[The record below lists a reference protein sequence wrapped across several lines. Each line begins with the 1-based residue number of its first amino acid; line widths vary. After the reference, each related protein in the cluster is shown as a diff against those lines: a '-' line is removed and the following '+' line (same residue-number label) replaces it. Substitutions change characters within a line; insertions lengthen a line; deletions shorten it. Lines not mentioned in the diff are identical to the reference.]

1 MKQTVLF
8 PAIDQ
13 LLHDIE
19 DRQLSLPTLPD
30 IARKVQHMIDDI
42 NFSADQIVAVISGD
56 PAIAA
61 QVVKTANSGTFAG
74 KPQVNNVRAAV
85 TRLGYAPLRNLI
97 TSIVSVTDRA
107 QSDHPVI
114 RKHLNEFW
122 EHSREVA
129 TYCYMLAKNVKT
141 LNPDQAMLAGLVHD
155 IGTLPL
161 CLHAEK
167 NSERLDQETLEEL
180 IWSFRSTISERL
192 LHAWNF
198 PAEIIDAVIG
208 HEDLHRL
215 NDERQANYTDIVA
228 VANLLNRTTA
238 KVTAWENVT
247 ALERLYLSPAV
258 CPFFHERFHDEIRST
273 HEMLFPHLPVFAAG
287 QTRNAATVHRG

>member
-13 LLHDIE
+13 LLQDIE
-19 DRQLSLPTLPD
+19 DQQLALPTLPNV
-30 IARKVQHMIDDI
+30 ARKVQHMIDDI

-61 QVVKTANSGTFAG
+61 QVIKAANSGSFAG
-74 KPQVNNVRAAV
+74 KPRVSNVRTAV
-85 TRLGYAPLRNLI
+85 SRLGYTPLRNLI
-97 TSIVSVTDRA
+97 TSVISVTEQAHSR
-107 QSDHPVI
+107 HPVI
-114 RKHLNEFW
+114 RKRLEDFW

-141 LNPDQAMLAGLVHD
+141 LNPEQAMLAGLVHD

-167 NSERLDQETLEEL
+167 HSDRLDHETMEEL

-208 HEDLHRL
+208 HEDLHCVG
-215 NDERQANYTDIVA
+215 DERQANYTDIVA
-228 VANLLNRTTA
+228 VANLLNRATA

-247 ALERLYLSPAV
+247 ALERLYLSPSA
-258 CPFFHERFHDEIRST
+258 CSFFHERFRDEIRTT
-273 HEMLFPHLPVFAAG
+273 HEMLFTHIP
-287 QTRNAATVHRG
+287 ATAKVA

>member
-13 LLHDIE
+13 LLLDIE
-19 DRQLSLPTLPD
+19 DQQLALPTLPD
-30 IARKVQHMIDDI
+30 VAHKVQHMMDDI
-42 NFSADQIVAVISGD
+42 NFSADQIVAVLSGD

-61 QVVKTANSGTFAG
+61 QVIKTANGG
-74 KPQVNNVRAAV
+74 RHVDKPRVTNVRAAV
-85 TRLGYAPLRNLI
+85 ARLGYTPLRDLV
-97 TSIVSVTDRA
+97 TSIISATEQT
-107 QSDHPVI
+107 QSSHPVI
-114 RKHLNEFW
+114 SKHLHDFW

-129 TYCYMLAKNVKT
+129 TYCYLLAKNVKT
-141 LNPDQAMLAGLVHD
+141 LNPELAMLAGLVHD

-161 CLHAEK
+161 CLHAERHTDRD
-167 NSERLDQETLEEL
+167 RLDHQSLQEL
-180 IWSFRSTISERL
+180 IWSFRSAISEKL
-192 LHAWNF
+192 LHAWHF
-198 PAEIIDAVIG
+198 PVEIIEAVVG

-215 NDERQANYTDIVA
+215 AEERQASYTDIVA

-273 HEMLFPHLPVFAAG
+273 HEMLFPHPLFAAKPAPVA
-287 QTRNAATVHRG
+287 RRL